1 MLKKTELVV
10 LWWNPE
16 VHVIGKLQVVSIA
29 GNIVEKDTF
38 YILVCKSQGS
48 H

>member
-10 LWWNPE
+10 LWWKPE
-16 VHVIGKLQVVSIA
+16 VHVIGKLQVASIA

-38 YILVCKSQGS
+38 ILECKSQDS